1 MHPLKDRSKSFYDF
15 VALDMKKLSVIT
27 ILLCFLFGSTV
38 IAQKFRPRDRGLEI
52 GLFNTGKWNA
62 ITDVAGVTVGHETV
76 IETDSIRTGVTVI
89 IPHQGNLYQEKVMAA
104 VHVTNG
110 YGKAVGFTQIE
121 ELGTIETP
129 IGLTNTLNTFSVA
142 DDILGYMLA
151 VPEHRGTVNPVVGET
166 NDGGLNDIAGRH
178 VQNHHTLN
186 AIRNAKSG
194 PVAEGSVGAGT
205 GTRALGFK
213 GGIGTAS
220 RVLPKEAGG
229 YTVGV
234 LVQTNFGGSLMI
246 NGAPVGRELKKS
258 PFASQIPYDEDEGSC
273 MIVIATDAPLSNRN
287 LKRMAKR
294 VDHAFGRVGAYS
306 SNGSGDYAII
316 FSTHR
321 ANRVTGGT
329 GQFGGSNEIEVSRKD
344 IRNRN
349 MSALFMATVEA
360 TEEAIINSLFM
371 AETVSSRYG
380 TMEALPVDK
389 TMQILKKYK
398 ALNWNK
404 KLYPWKK

>member
-1 MHPLKDRSKSFYDF
+1 MRPLKDMSKSFYHF
-15 VALDMKKLSVIT
+15 VVSGMKKFNI
-27 ILLCFLFGSTV
+27 IPIFLLIVYSFLMG
-38 IAQKFRPRDRGLEI
+38 QKTRPRDMGLEI
-52 GLFNTGKWNA
+52 GLFRTGKWNA
-62 ITDVAGVTVGHETV
+62 ITDVVGVTVGHETI
-76 IETDSIRTGVTVI
+76 IENDSVRTGVTVI
-89 IPHQGNLYQEKVMAA
+89 IPHQGGLYKEKVMAA

-129 IGLTNTLNTFSVA
+129 IALTNTLNTFLVA
-142 DDILGYMLA
+142 NAIVDYMISENPDI
-151 VPEHRGTVNPVVGET
+151 RSVNPVVGET
-166 NDGGLNDIAGRH
+166 NDSGLNDIRGRH
-178 VQNHHTLN
+178 VTKKHVFS
-186 AIRNAKSG
+186 AIQNAKSG

-246 NGAPVGRELKKS
+246 NGAPVGRELKVS
-258 PFASQIPYDEDEGSC
+258 PFASRIPYDEDEGSC

-316 FSTHR
+316 FSTHK
-321 ANRVTGGT
+321 ANSSDGLTTTR
-329 GQFGGSNEIEVSRKD
+329 EEMK
-344 IRNRN
+344 NRHMN
-349 MSALFMATVEA
+349 GLFMATVEA

>member
-1 MHPLKDRSKSFYDF
+1 MSKSFYHF
-15 VALDMKKLSVIT
+15 VVSGMKKFNI
-27 ILLCFLFGSTV
+27 IPIFLLIVCSFLMG
-38 IAQKFRPRDRGLEI
+38 QKTRPRDMGLEI
-52 GLFNTGKWNA
+52 GLFRTGKWNA
-62 ITDVAGVTVGHETV
+62 ITDVAGVTVGHETI
-76 IETDSIRTGVTVI
+76 IENDSVRTGVTVI
-89 IPHQGNLYQEKVMAA
+89 IPHQGGLYKEKVMAA

-129 IGLTNTLNTFSVA
+129 IALTNTLNTFLVA
-142 DDILGYMLA
+142 NAIVDYMISENPDI
-151 VPEHRGTVNPVVGET
+151 RSVNPVVGET
-166 NDGGLNDIAGRH
+166 NDSGLNDIRGRH
-178 VQNHHTLN
+178 VTKKHVFS
-186 AIRNAKSG
+186 AIQNAKSG

-246 NGAPVGRELKKS
+246 NGAPVGRELKVS
-258 PFASQIPYDEDEGSC
+258 PFASRIPYDEDEGSC

-316 FSTHR
+316 FSTHK
-321 ANRVTGGT
+321 ANSSDGLTTTR
-329 GQFGGSNEIEVSRKD
+329 EEMK
-344 IRNRN
+344 NRHMN
-349 MSALFMATVEA
+349 GLFMATVEA

-380 TMEALPVDK
+380 TMEALPIDK

>member
-1 MHPLKDRSKSFYDF
+1 LRPLKDMSKSFYHF
-15 VALDMKKLSVIT
+15 VVSGMKKFNI
-27 ILLCFLFGSTV
+27 IPIFLLIVYSFLMG
-38 IAQKFRPRDRGLEI
+38 QKTRPRDMGLEI
-52 GLFNTGKWNA
+52 GLFRTGKWNA
-62 ITDVAGVTVGHETV
+62 ITDVAGVTVGHETI
-76 IETDSIRTGVTVI
+76 IENDSVRTGVTVI
-89 IPHQGNLYQEKVMAA
+89 IPHQGGLYKEKVMAA

-129 IGLTNTLNTFSVA
+129 IALTNTLNTFLVA
-142 DDILGYMLA
+142 NAIVDYMISENPDI
-151 VPEHRGTVNPVVGET
+151 RSVNPVVGET
-166 NDGGLNDIAGRH
+166 NDSGLNDIRGRH
-178 VQNHHTLN
+178 VTKKHVFS
-186 AIRNAKSG
+186 AIQNAKSG

-220 RVLPKEAGG
+220 RVLPNDVGG

-246 NGAPVGRELKKS
+246 NGAPVGRELKVS
-258 PFASQIPYDEDEGSC
+258 PFASRIPYDEDEGSC

-316 FSTHR
+316 FSTHK
-321 ANRVTGGT
+321 ANSSDGLTTTR
-329 GQFGGSNEIEVSRKD
+329 EEMK
-344 IRNRN
+344 NRHMN
-349 MSALFMATVEA
+349 GLFMATVEA

>member
-1 MHPLKDRSKSFYDF
+1 
-15 VALDMKKLSVIT
+15 MKKFLIQSILT
-27 ILLCFLFGSTV
+27 IIIINDGLQS
-38 IAQKFRPRDRGLEI
+38 QKIRPREMGLEI
-52 GLFNTGKWNA
+52 GLFQTGEWNA
-62 ITDVAGVTVGHETV
+62 ITDVNGVKVGHETIIRGDNV
-76 IETDSIRTGVTVI
+76 RTGVTI
-89 IPHQGNLYQEKVMAA
+89 ISPHDGNLFENKVMGA

-110 YGKAVGFTQIE
+110 FGKALGFTQVE

-129 IGLTNTLNTFSVA
+129 IGLTNTLNIFIVA
-142 DDILGYMLA
+142 NAIVDYMISKN
-151 VPEHRGTVNPVVGET
+151 PTIRSVNPVVGET
-166 NDGGLNDIAGRH
+166 NDSGLNDIQGRH
-178 VQNHHTLN
+178 VLKKHVLK
-186 AIRNAKSG
+186 AIQNAKSG
-194 PVAEGSVGAGT
+194 PVIEGSIGAGT

-213 GGIGTAS
+213 GGIGTSS

-229 YTVGV
+229 FTVGV

-258 PFASQIPYDEDEGSC
+258 PFSSSIPYDEDEGSC

-316 FSTHR
+316 FSTSKPQSSDEKSFTR
-321 ANRVTGGT
+321 K
-329 GQFGGSNEIEVSRKD
+329 EIKNNSM
-344 IRNRN
+344 NG
-349 MSALFMATVEA
+349 LFMATVEA

-371 AETVSSRYG
+371 AETVSSKYG
-380 TMEALPVDK
+380 KMEELPVDE
-389 TMQILKKYK
+389 TMKILKKYK